1 MADARRCSGQNK
13 DESPCS
19 AAVQPGRAY
28 CVWHDP
34 ARADDRARWQ
44 VEGGRARSNRARAR
58 KHLQETRDLR
68 EVDALLC
75 ASLTSVLAG
84 RITPGVG
91 TAAASIARAIVAVR
105 TAHDLEARLAAI
117 EAHLERRA

>member
-1 MADARRCSGQNK
+1 MADARRCKATNRTGEQ
-13 DESPCS
+13 CS
-19 AAVQPGRAY
+19 AAHYRDGWCR
-28 CVWHDP
+28 WHHPDLEEKRQ
-34 ARADDRARWQ
+34 AERVA
-44 VEGGRARSNRARAR
+44 GGRARSNRARAR
-58 KHLQETRDLR
+58 KQLQQTRDLR

-75 ASLTSVLAG
+75 AALTSVLAG

-91 TAAASIARAIVAVR
+91 TAAASIARVIVAVR

>member
-1 MADARRCSGQNK
+1 MDASKCEGTNREGG
-13 DESPCS
+13 PCS
-19 AAVQPGRAY
+19 ATPQTGKAW

-34 ARADDRARWQ
+34 SL
-44 VEGGRARSNRARAR
+44 VEQRKQWNRDAGRAKSNRARAR

-91 TAAASIARAIVAVR
+91 TAAASIARAIIVVR
-105 TAHDLEARLAAI
+105 SAHDLEARLAAI